1 MKSGQSQ
8 AKKGGV
14 EEEFIGNLQQ
24 QIYFYELEIKMLKEK
39 ERQHGGLMNDS
50 ESGPLTENIFH
61 LRNKYQ
67 QIQRSLE
74 ANIDQ
79 LAAENKELSARN
91 GTLTVNMERA
101 VKERSDFEVFL
112 RKATSHFD
120 AETDRMRKAIS
131 EADYNTKELTESNK
145 RDKKECETNNTR
157 AGEYKLSITKIMLE
171 TGSVEEQFAHMED
184 EKEKGIEDRNK
195 QILDLTKKVNEL
207 KREKAKNL
215 LETQLEATN
224 KDLLSQQHELQLE
237 VDSYKNK
244 MRMLEHSKKVQLDK
258 CRQLI
263 AEKKQIND
271 EIEYLYTTLNNE
283 REQSNAANIIAEK
296 MKDLEEQKVLIFKN
310 DTNDLNEESKYQ
322 NDIMFE
328 KRNKSATLQET
339 INMLKFNIEE
349 KTIQNNK
356 LKKANDKAMNRL
368 IKMDAEHSE
377 NGAKRREIEV
387 RNEDMSNKI
396 EKSKEEGNVLLL
408 ENQRYRDKV
417 NYLMRK
423 IQINEELKNI
433 DLDELKTLAKTNIQM
448 NSMMNQLVDKWDFV
462 KQLNEQETEVRRDF

>member
-1 MKSGQSQ
+1 
-8 AKKGGV
+8 
-14 EEEFIGNLQQ
+14 
-24 QIYFYELEIKMLKEK
+24 
-39 ERQHGGLMNDS
+39 
-50 ESGPLTENIFH
+50 
-61 LRNKYQ
+61 
-67 QIQRSLE
+67 
-74 ANIDQ
+74 
-79 LAAENKELSARN
+79 
-91 GTLTVNMERA
+91 
-101 VKERSDFEVFL
+101 
-112 RKATSHFD
+112 
-120 AETDRMRKAIS
+120 
-131 EADYNTKELTESNK
+131 
-145 RDKKECETNNTR
+145 
-157 AGEYKLSITKIMLE
+157 
-171 TGSVEEQFAHMED
+171 MED

-215 LETQLEATN
+215 LETQLEALN

-263 AEKKQIND
+263 AEKKSIND

-339 INMLKFNIEE
+339 INMLNFNIEE

-408 ENQRYRDKV
+408 ENQRHRDKV